1 MCAIHCK
8 ILGNQKLLYAA
19 YSQIVLLRILILLTE
34 YRLGV
39 FSETATRV
47 DNNSK
52 LDKLMQDFRG
62 HTLLN
67 VQHGVHQVLEHLV
80 GTLWLALDE

>member
-1 MCAIHCK
+1 M
-8 ILGNQKLLYAA
+8 YAA

-39 FSETATRV
+39 FSRV
-47 DNNSK
+47 DNNFK

-62 HTLLN
+62 HTLLD

-80 GTLWLALDE
+80 RTLWLALDE